1 MVTDDAPVN
10 QSNKVKTFVG
20 KTLIITLVA
29 AYGFGFYQ
37 AVPKLIKTGTEYNMY
52 ADNCKIFLERANSA
66 GTTGVAREEL
76 DRALS
81 WFKPKYPQD
90 SFEYRDLKADELYL
104 QSQSQNS
111 PLPASIKDSIHN
123 SSSLID
129 SIELKK
135 IDKLLL
141 GVTPILL
148 WPLLI
153 FLLDI
158 VARLLGINEKIYR
171 ILGIDLDKIN

>member
-1 MVTDDAPVN
+1 MTNDTPAN
-10 QSNKVKTFVG
+10 QPNFVKTFGV
-20 KTLIITLVA
+20 KTLIITGVA
-29 AYGFGFYQ
+29 AYGFGCYK
-37 AVPKLIKTGTEYNMY
+37 AVPTLTKANAEYENY
-52 ADNCKIFLERANSA
+52 AENCQVFLSRAKSA
-66 GTTGVAREEL
+66 GTTGIARSEL
-76 DRALS
+76 DKGLS
-81 WFKPKYPQD
+81 WLKQNYPQD

-158 VARLLGINEKIYR
+158 VARLLGINEEIYR